1 MARPRQFDEQEVR
14 ERIADVFTTNGFR
27 GTSLAM
33 LTDAAGVG
41 KQGLYNAFG
50 DKQALYLQAL
60 DDVSDRFA
68 GLAQVMAASP
78 TGRAAIETFFARHAA
93 LCTDRDPAVN
103 NCIVSAGLLEGLD
116 EPLVTHKLCQKW
128 GATHLLLTQAV
139 QRGQRDGTVRSDIPA
154 DDWARLL
161 MTLTSGLRVT
171 ARALRDE
178 SALITT
184 LRLGL
189 KPLWTDP

>member
-14 ERIADVFTTNGFR
+14 DRIADTFTTHGFR

-41 KQGLYNAFG
+41 KQGLYNVFG

-60 DDVSDRFA
+60 DDVSDRYT
-68 GLAQVMAASP
+68 GLAQAMAACP
-78 TGRAAIETFFARHAA
+78 TGRAAIETFFQGVATRCA
-93 LCTDRDPAVN
+93 DPDPAMN

-116 EPLVTHKLCQKW
+116 EPAVNQKLCQKW
-128 GATHLLLTQAV
+128 GATRALLAHAV
-139 QRGQRDGTVRSDIPA
+139 EQGQQDGTVRGDTPA
-154 DDWARLL
+154 EEWTLLL
-161 MTLTSGLRVT
+161 MTLMSGLRVT

-178 SALITT
+178 AALSLT

>member
-14 ERIADVFTTNGFR
+14 DRIAGVFTTNGFR

-60 DDVSDRFA
+60 DDVSNRFA
-68 GLAQVMAASP
+68 GLAQAMAACP
-78 TGRAAIETFFARHAA
+78 TGRAAIEAFFSQQVAWCANP
-93 LCTDRDPAVN
+93 DPAVN

-116 EPLVTHKLCQKW
+116 EPPVNQKLCEKW
-128 GATHLLLTQAV
+128 GATHTLLVQAV
-139 QRGQRDGTVRSDIPA
+139 QRGQLDGTVRQGIPA

-161 MTLTSGLRVT
+161 MTLMSGLRVT

-178 SALITT
+178 SALINT